1 MYMSHEIQVRYG
13 NTTALLNETQ
23 PGKAER
29 SFVLLVYGE
38 FRCFGHH
45 RAPVF
50 SLLFTGGGS
59 SRRERQGHNASQSRI
74 AAVTTSGCS
83 SGDRCPQF
91 STTTSLAPRIA
102 AAISSCS
109 ATGVNA
115 SWRPQRTRVGQ
126 AMRLRSARPSGR
138 PKIAVCWRGARSR
151 HDRRVRPCR

>member
-74 AAVTTSGCS
+74 AAVTTSRCS
-83 SGDRCPQF
+83 SAGRCAPV
-91 STTTSLAPRIA
+91 STTPGFAPPIPA
-102 AAISSCS
+102 PLSS
-109 ATGVNA
+109 
-115 SWRPQRTRVGQ
+115 
-126 AMRLRSARPSGR
+126 LRS
-138 PKIAVCWRGARSR
+138 
-151 HDRRVRPCR
+151 